1 MMLFKSCS
9 LSLCR
14 LVPAVY
20 IVFVV
25 ILCILFYSF
34 FVNLYNVCIGNI
46 VDR

>member
-14 LVPAVY
+14 LVPAV
-20 IVFVV
+20 VFVV
-25 ILCILFYSF
+25 ILCTLFYSF
-34 FVNLYNVCIGNI
+34 FVNPYNVCIGNI

>member
-14 LVPAVY
+14 LVLAV
-20 IVFVV
+20 VFVV
-25 ILCILFYSF
+25 IMCTLFYCF
-34 FVNLYNVCIGNI
+34 FVNPYYNVCIGNT

>member
-14 LVPAVY
+14 LVLAV
-20 IVFVV
+20 VFVV
-25 ILCILFYSF
+25 ILCTLFYSF
-34 FVNLYNVCIGNI
+34 FVNPYYYNVCIGNI